1 MSKTFP
7 KKLTNVAYMQ
17 IIISLTGT
25 PPNLEFLRKFLQCF
39 HDIDF
44 LWIMNKD
51 QFSNKKENYFV
62 ADPAW
67 YIVFMPN
74 FVLFFKF

>member
-44 LWIMNKD
+44 L
-51 QFSNKKENYFV
+51 
-62 ADPAW
+62 
-67 YIVFMPN
+67 
-74 FVLFFKF
+74 